1 MPGAGGPA
9 GHPAMNP
16 MMPPYLS
23 ASQVQA
29 ASAAAASG
37 HHSLPPNTHSQPPP
51 PHMQHGGHVSGMPPS
66 VSINQPQ
73 MATINA
79 PKPYEKRKRTPLL
92 IVNPE
97 TWEVVNLTESK
108 AGGSSISETASEA
121 NSEVSEVKA
130 EELASETEAKEEDE
144 VVKEAAVEA
153 AVVPEVNVEAK
164 VEVVSEPSEIHPDSS
179 SIDNDQVL
187 EQTVEN
193 NDLEGK
199 SKTKKKDAK
208 VEKEAEKAATPEAK
222 EIEAA
227 TGTPQAASSSSKPEP
242 EQPIEVVD
250 GNCVS
255 SKIEQN
261 HVEQNH
267 VGNNKEVEKKVEE
280 TVEEVIKTNDDNV
293 AVTDEMT
300 TNDINTEGD
309 EVVLENGTASSS
321 ANNSNPASKS
331 SSLIKLKYN

>member
-1 MPGAGGPA
+1 MTRFLRFFS
-9 GHPAMNP
+9 HKKIVRIF
-16 MMPPYLS
+16 
-23 ASQVQA
+23 QIKI
-29 ASAAAASG
+29 
-37 HHSLPPNTHSQPPP
+37 HK
-51 PHMQHGGHVSGMPPS
+51 
-66 VSINQPQ
+66 IN
-73 MATINA
+73 
-79 PKPYEKRKRTPLL
+79 KDFFYFYFL
-92 IVNPE
+92 
-97 TWEVVNLTESK
+97 
-108 AGGSSISETASEA
+108 
-121 NSEVSEVKA
+121 
-130 EELASETEAKEEDE
+130 
-144 VVKEAAVEA
+144 
-153 AVVPEVNVEAK
+153 
-164 VEVVSEPSEIHPDSS
+164 
-179 SIDNDQVL
+179 
-187 EQTVEN
+187 
-193 NDLEGK
+193 GK

-331 SSLIKLKYN
+331 SSLIKLKYNYPDGKSPQKN

>member
-1 MPGAGGPA
+1 
-9 GHPAMNP
+9 
-16 MMPPYLS
+16 
-23 ASQVQA
+23 
-29 ASAAAASG
+29 
-37 HHSLPPNTHSQPPP
+37 
-51 PHMQHGGHVSGMPPS
+51 MQHGGHVSGMPPS

-97 TWEVVNLTESK
+97 TQEVVNLTESK

-144 VVKEAAVEA
+144 VVKEAAIEA

-193 NDLEGK
+193 NDLEGNK
-199 SKTKKKDAK
+199 NSIELIELFRSKNQQLSTF
-208 VEKEAEKAATPEAK
+208 
-222 EIEAA
+222 
-227 TGTPQAASSSSKPEP
+227 
-242 EQPIEVVD
+242 
-250 GNCVS
+250 
-255 SKIEQN
+255 
-261 HVEQNH
+261 
-267 VGNNKEVEKKVEE
+267 
-280 TVEEVIKTNDDNV
+280 
-293 AVTDEMT
+293 
-300 TNDINTEGD
+300 
-309 EVVLENGTASSS
+309 
-321 ANNSNPASKS
+321 
-331 SSLIKLKYN
+331 

>member
-1 MPGAGGPA
+1 MTRFFRIFQIKI
-9 GHPAMNP
+9 HK
-16 MMPPYLS
+16 
-23 ASQVQA
+23 V
-29 ASAAAASG
+29 
-37 HHSLPPNTHSQPPP
+37 
-51 PHMQHGGHVSGMPPS
+51 
-66 VSINQPQ
+66 NQ
-73 MATINA
+73 
-79 PKPYEKRKRTPLL
+79 
-92 IVNPE
+92 
-97 TWEVVNLTESK
+97 
-108 AGGSSISETASEA
+108 
-121 NSEVSEVKA
+121 
-130 EELASETEAKEEDE
+130 
-144 VVKEAAVEA
+144 
-153 AVVPEVNVEAK
+153 
-164 VEVVSEPSEIHPDSS
+164 
-179 SIDNDQVL
+179 
-187 EQTVEN
+187 
-193 NDLEGK
+193 DLYFYFVGK

-227 TGTPQAASSSSKPEP
+227 TGTPQAASSSSSKPEP

-331 SSLIKLKYN
+331 SSLIKLKYNYPDGKSPQKNSTLAKNIYFLNFWYF